1 MDKPVT
7 KRQIMYDFIS
17 LRLHR
22 LEELIQKEKL
32 LMGIEFS
39 FCDEEEKGSGGWLY
53 IINVFNKTTI
63 HLKIVKMVNTVI

>member
-1 MDKPVT
+1 MNKPVT

-17 LRLHR
+17 IGVHR
-22 LEELIQKEKL
+22 LVKFRRRELFNGYRVQ
-32 LMGIEFS
+32 
-39 FCDEEEKGSGGWLY
+39 FCQMKKGYGDWLY